1 MQACQFP
8 KQISWRSATGA
19 TEVVRPNCQSQSI
32 ISRSPPAHIALRSW
46 RVAVVLLFALMF
58 ATFQSVQAKSYGD
71 IEQQRIEKTFAAV
84 DSVSEPQGEFK
95 VRTLSSGDEV
105 LGYVFQSQ
113 DVVDIPAYSGKPIN
127 MQVILDTAGVIQ
139 DAYVLEHHEPI
150 LLVGI
155 PEAKLHAFNAKY
167 KGIKVNQR
175 VVVGRSSDPDAVTVD
190 AVTGATVTV
199 MVVNEVV
206 MRSAHAVAVSLGLV
220 EDNAGLAQKPATVR
234 KDIYQVADW
243 AQLTG
248 NGAIR
253 RLHLTH
259 GQIDEAFKGSEAE
272 GFDQAAADQ
281 VDDTFIDLYTAHL
294 NPPTIGRNLLG
305 DNQYRF
311 LMKDLKPGEHAIA
324 VLGSGA
330 YSFKGSG
337 YVRGGIFDRVQL
349 RQFGKT
355 ISFHDRDFERLSD
368 VYAEGMPDFREM
380 AIFIVR
386 EPASFDPGSPWA
398 LELLVK
404 RQTGPISGIF
414 SSFELPYQMP
424 EEYLERPQ
432 PTAAELAA
440 IEEANRPLW
449 LNIWYQ
455 KSFQIGV
462 ISLALLLLTVILFL
476 QDTFT
481 QRPHFLHWLRRG
493 YLIFTV
499 VFIGWYAL
507 GQLSVVNVLT
517 FVHALVQ
524 DFRWELFLTDP
535 IIFIIWT
542 FTAASILLW
551 GRGVFCGWLC
561 PFGALQELINEAARK
576 LKIPQYEL
584 PFALHERL
592 WAIKYIIL
600 LLLFGLSLESLAT
613 AERFAEVEPFKT
625 AITLKFDRQWWFV
638 LYAVILLVINIFT
651 RKVYCR
657 YVCPLGAAL
666 AIPSKFRLFDWLKR
680 RKECGSP
687 CQLCAKECE
696 IQAIH
701 PDGHINANECHYCLD
716 CQMTYHNDD
725 KCPPLI
731 LKQKKRSKKAPVSA
745 ELIPVVQVVVPERA
759 L

>member
-1 MQACQFP
+1 MKINQFSMSRGLHSWKKACLLLLVFTLAAVQ
-8 KQISWRSATGA
+8 GA
-19 TEVVRPNCQSQSI
+19 
-32 ISRSPPAHIALRSW
+32 
-46 RVAVVLLFALMF
+46 
-58 ATFQSVQAKSYGD
+58 QAKNYGA
-71 IEQQRIEKTFAAV
+71 IEQQRIDQVFPQAV
-84 DSVSEPQGEFK
+84 SVSEPQGEFK
-95 VRTLSSGDEV
+95 VRTLSGKDGV
-105 LGYVFQSQ
+105 LGYVFQSL

-127 MQVILDTAGVIQ
+127 IQVILDTAGVIQ

-155 PEAKLHAFNAKY
+155 PVEKLHAFTAKY
-167 KGIKVNQR
+167 QGIKVDRR
-175 VVVGRSSDPDAVTVD
+175 VVVGHSGDAEAVTID

-199 MVVNEVV
+199 MVVNEIV
-206 MRSAHAVAVSLGLV
+206 MRAAHQVAVSLGLV
-220 EDNAGLAQKPATVR
+220 EDHGGVKRQPASVR
-234 KDIYQVADW
+234 EDVYQPADW

-253 RLHLTH
+253 RLHLTR
-259 GQIDEAFKGSEAE
+259 GQVDEAFKGSAAE
-272 GFDQAAADQ
+272 GVDAASPEQAG
-281 VDDTFIDLYTAHL
+281 DTFIDLYVTQL

-311 LMKDLKPGEHAIA
+311 LMQDLKPGEQAIA
-324 VLGSGA
+324 VLGRGL
-330 YSFKGSG
+330 YSYKGSG

-349 RQFGKT
+349 RQFGEV
-355 ISFHDRDFERLSD
+355 ISFRDMDHQRLSD
-368 VYAEGMPDFREM
+368 VYAKGMPDFDERS
-380 AIFIVR
+380 IFIVR
-386 EPASFDPGSPWA
+386 AKSKFDPGSPWS
-398 LELLVK
+398 LELLVR
-404 RQTGPISGIF
+404 RQTGPISGEF
-414 SSFELPYQMP
+414 SSFELQYQMP
-424 EEYLERPQ
+424 EEYLARPQ
-432 PTAAELAA
+432 PTAEELAA
-440 IEEANRPLW
+440 AEEASRPVW

-462 ISLALLLLTVILFL
+462 IVAALLLLTVILFL
-476 QDTFT
+476 QDKFT
-481 QRPHFLHWLRRG
+481 RQPHFLHWLRRG
-493 YLIFTV
+493 YLLFTV

-535 IIFIIWT
+535 IIFILWT

-576 LKIPQYEL
+576 LKIRQFEL
-584 PFALHERL
+584 PFAVHERL
-592 WAIKYIIL
+592 WAIKYIVL
-600 LLLFGLSLESLAT
+600 LVLFGISLESMSA

-625 AITLKFDRQWWFV
+625 AITLHFDRQWWFV
-638 LYAVILLVINIFT
+638 LYAVFLLVINLFT

-666 AIPSKFRLFDWLKR
+666 AIPTKLRLFDWLKR

-716 CQMTYHNDD
+716 CQMTYHNDH

-731 LKQKKRSKKAPVSA
+731 NKRKKRGKRAPA
-745 ELIPVVQVVVPERA
+745 GPELIPAVQLTGAE
-759 L
+759 